1 MVWSLLGALA
11 AACCFGVATVLEAV
25 AARTT
30 TPSEGVDP
38 RLLVRLAA
46 NVPFMTGIGLDL
58 LGFGLEL
65 AALRSLP
72 LFVVQAIIA
81 AALAVTAV
89 VAGPVLKV
97 RLRGAEWAAVLA
109 VCAGLALLGSSAGRE
124 GPSHIG
130 PAFHWTLLGCA
141 LVLLV
146 AGAMAGR
153 LTGTARSV
161 TLGLVAGLGFGVV
174 ALAARVLTS
183 LNPVDLLTDPAA
195 YALAAAGVAALL
207 FYATALQRGSVTSTT
222 AAMVV
227 AETVVPAAVGVVL
240 LGDHTRPGLG
250 PVAATGFVV
259 AVAATLV
266 LARFGEPHVPEPES
280 GSGAASDGD
289 AGSGAG
295 SGALSGRSPGGD
307 RSEPAHPAG

>member
-30 TPSEGVDP
+30 APSEGVDP

-46 NVPFMTGIGLDL
+46 NVPFVTGIALDL
-58 LGFGLEL
+58 VGFLLEL

-97 RLRGAEWAAVLA
+97 RLRAREWAAVLA

-124 GPSHIG
+124 GPAHIG
-130 PAFHWTLLGCA
+130 AGFHWTLLGA
-141 LVLLV
+141 SVALLV
-146 AGAMAGR
+146 VGAAAGR
-153 LTGTARSV
+153 LPGTARSV
-161 TLGLVAGLGFGVV
+161 ALGLVAGLGFGVV

-183 LNPVDLLTDPAA
+183 LNPLDLLTDPAS
-195 YALAAAGVAALL
+195 YALAAAGAAALL

-227 AETVVPAAVGVVL
+227 AETVVPAAVGIVL
-240 LGDHTRPGLG
+240 LGDHTRRGLA
-250 PVAATGFVV
+250 PMAVVGFVV
-259 AVAATLV
+259 AVAATLA
-266 LARFGEPHVPEPES
+266 LARFGEPAPSGHGPVPEQ
-280 GSGAASDGD
+280 
-289 AGSGAG
+289 
-295 SGALSGRSPGGD
+295 GRD
-307 RSEPAHPAG
+307 RSEPARPAS

>member
-30 TPSEGVDP
+30 APSEGVDP

-46 NVPFMTGIGLDL
+46 NIPFVTGIGLDL
-58 LGFGLEL
+58 LGFVLEL

-72 LFVVQAIIA
+72 LFVVQAIVA

-109 VCAGLALLGSSAGRE
+109 VCAGLALLGSSAGPE
-124 GPSHIG
+124 GPAHVG
-130 PAFHWTLLGCA
+130 QGFHWTLLGCSLA
-141 LVLLV
+141 LLAV
-146 AGAMAGR
+146 GAAAGR
-153 LTGTARSV
+153 LPGTARSV
-161 TLGLVAGLGFGVV
+161 ALGLVAGLGFGLV

-183 LNPVDLLTDPAA
+183 LNPVDLLTDPAS
-195 YALAAAGVAALL
+195 YALAAAGAAALL

-240 LGDHTRPGLG
+240 LGDHTRPGLA
-250 PVAATGFVV
+250 PVAAAGFVL

-266 LARFGEPHVPEPES
+266 LARFGEPHTPETHSEPAGGADAAP
-280 GSGAASDGD
+280 GSD
-289 AGSGAG
+289 
-295 SGALSGRSPGGD
+295 RSPGGD
-307 RSEPAHPAG
+307 RSEPAHPAR